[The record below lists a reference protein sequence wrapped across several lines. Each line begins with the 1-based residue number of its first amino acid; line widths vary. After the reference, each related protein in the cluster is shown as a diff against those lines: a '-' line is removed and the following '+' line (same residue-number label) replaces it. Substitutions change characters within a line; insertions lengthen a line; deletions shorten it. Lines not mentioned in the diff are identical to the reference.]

1 MSVIVIAFTTLDGIV
16 TDPDGRG
23 GTPGGGWM
31 FRHGPEAVA
40 GDKFR
45 LGAVLDDGV
54 MLLGRTTWE
63 QFSQLWPGR
72 DDPFAARMNAA
83 AKLVAT
89 RTLTDVSAWANSRIL
104 DGDVVD
110 AVKRERRD
118 VIVIGSL
125 SVVHMLMAEDL
136 VDEYRLITFPTLLGT
151 GDRLFPAGGPPVHL
165 ECESAEQAGPLV
177 HTRYR
182 RSER

>member
-1 MSVIVIAFTTLDGIV
+1 M

-72 DDPFAARMNAA
+72 DDPFAAR
-83 AKLVAT
+83 
-89 RTLTDVSAWANSRIL
+89 
-104 DGDVVD
+104 
-110 AVKRERRD
+110 
-118 VIVIGSL
+118 
-125 SVVHMLMAEDL
+125 
-136 VDEYRLITFPTLLGT
+136 
-151 GDRLFPAGGPPVHL
+151 
-165 ECESAEQAGPLV
+165 
-177 HTRYR
+177 
-182 RSER
+182 